1 MTITA
6 LINELKE
13 QEQDFEL
20 YPSVPEMIKTIWAN
34 SDSGTW
40 LDIGAGTCN
49 FKKYFNQ
56 FSDEFNT
63 KWDNQMKLHEASY
76 NCYTHKYEIEAPKGQ
91 KKSRISTYYVI
102 EKSQI
107 LIKNFDDE
115 TICIDTNFDTCCL
128 FDKPVTNIFCNP
140 PYSQY
145 EEWFYR
151 IVSEANVSNAIF
163 LIVPQRWKNNE
174 KLVNVIKQ
182 NNYLC
187 KVLDSFDFLNAER
200 SARAKVDILK
210 IYKQYNWVKNDKYN
224 NEAFERFF
232 DEFFHIGNDTRSE
245 WQIENDKTTEIK
257 NQLTTTDSKAKILV
271 DLYNQERQELFDHFN
286 AIAKLGTATLK
297 TLGIE
302 KKNVLEAIKLKS
314 SGLKCRYWKIVFDEF
329 DEITDRL
336 TSWTRNRLMD
346 KFQNIQTIDFTIEN
360 IYPILLWVLKNANK
374 YYDKQ
379 LLDFFK
385 LLTSPENIKNY
396 VSNKR
401 VFQCEQYRWN
411 NHSYFKDGQ
420 NISHY
425 VLDYRMILTSIFEE
439 GWQGELKE
447 KSDYNYRDEINNRLD
462 NIFVIARNLG
472 FDIDKNNIEKPEYFG
487 KEGTIYYTDG
497 KVFMKF
503 RPYKNGNMHVKF
515 DVEFTKAMNVE
526 CSRLLGWIKDKKD
539 IEKEFPKHLAKGAE
553 KYFKTNKYISL
564 TGDSSIKLLGLKH
577 E

>member
-20 YPSVPEMIKTIWAN
+20 YPSTPDMIKTIWAN
-34 SDSGTW
+34 CDDGTW

-49 FKKYFNQ
+49 FKKYFNK
-56 FSDEFNT
+56 FSDEYNT
-63 KWDNQMKLHEASY
+63 KWDNQMKLHDASY

-91 KKSRISTYYVI
+91 KKGRISKYYVI

-107 LIKNFDDE
+107 LIKKFDNE

-145 EEWFYR
+145 EDWFYR

-182 NNYLC
+182 NNYLY

-210 IYKQYNWVKNDKYN
+210 IYKQYNGVKNDKYN

-232 DEFFHIGNDTRSE
+232 DEFFHIENDKRAE
-245 WQIENDKTTEIK
+245 WEIEKDKTTEIK

-271 DLYNQERQELFDHFN
+271 DLYNQERQELFDHFT
-286 AIAKLGTATLK
+286 AIAKLGTVTLK

-374 YYDKQ
+374 YYDEQ

-401 VFQCEQYRWN
+401 VFQCEKYRWN
-411 NHSYFKDGQ
+411 NQSYFKDKQ

-425 VLDYRMILTSIFEE
+425 VLDYRMILTSIFKE
-439 GWQGELKE
+439 GWDGEMQE
-447 KSDYNYRDEINNRLD
+447 KSSYDYRNVTDNSLD

-472 FDIDKNNIEKPEYFG
+472 FEIDKNNIENPEYFG

-564 TGDSSIKLLGLKH
+564 TGDNSIKLLGLKH
-577 E
+577 

>member
-20 YPSVPEMIKTIWAN
+20 YPSTPDMIKTIWAN
-34 SDSGTW
+34 CDDGTW

-56 FSDEFNT
+56 FSDKFNT
-63 KWDNQMKLHEASY
+63 KYDNQMKLHNASY
-76 NCYTHKYEIEAPKGQ
+76 NYYTHKYGIEAPKGQ
-91 KKSRISTYYVI
+91 KRSRILTYYVI

-107 LIKNFDDE
+107 LIKKFDDE

-182 NNYLC
+182 NNYLY

-210 IYKQYNWVKNDKYN
+210 IYKQYNWVKNSKYN

-232 DEFFHIGNDTRSE
+232 DEFFHIENDERPE
-245 WQIENDKTTEIK
+245 WKIEKDKTTEIK

-286 AIAKLGTATLK
+286 AIAKLGTAILK

-302 KKNVLEAIKLKS
+302 KKNVLETIKLKS

-336 TSWTRNRLMD
+336 TSWTRDRLME

-374 YYDKQ
+374 YYDEQ

-401 VFQCEQYRWN
+401 VFQCEKYRWN
-411 NHSYFKDGQ
+411 NQSYFKNGQ

-425 VLDYRMILTSIFEE
+425 VLDYRVILTSIFKED
-439 GWQGELKE
+439 WDGEMQE
-447 KSDYNYRDEINNRLD
+447 KSGYDYRNGADNRLD

-472 FDIDKNNIEKPEYFG
+472 FEIDKNNIENPEYFG

-539 IEKEFPKHLAKGAE
+539 IEKEFPKYLAKGAE

-577 E
+577 